1 MNAPVP
7 AIEQDL
13 DFLPASYHLER
24 LRQRK
29 NIFWRTVVMSGIAL
43 MAIATIRQ
51 FQLQWT
57 ATSTRDRL
65 QRQAQIALDELVGG
79 DDYRQRIRE
88 LDVRANLVSLLRVHA
103 RPTRLL
109 DAIAKSM
116 PAGTI
121 LTTLEIERE
130 QATDLAAK
138 TQAAQPALS
147 PDEAAATTTPTER
160 DLKRL
165 QQEADEKVIV
175 INLNGRAPDD
185 LSVSLLMQELQHT
198 DMFREVQLVFTDS
211 VAAGQEQLRTF
222 QIRLVVRRPKLLPAH
237 AKAEGDRI

>member
-13 DFLPASYHLER
+13 DFLPTSYHLER

-51 FQLQWT
+51 FELQWS

-65 QRQAQIALDELVGG
+65 QRQVQIALDELQGG

-88 LDVRANLVSLLRVHA
+88 LDVRANLVSVLRVHA

-138 TQAAQPALS
+138 SKITQPAPS
-147 PDEAAATTTPTER
+147 PEEAAATTTPTER
-160 DLKRL
+160 DLQRL
-165 QQEADEKVIV
+165 QQEANEKVIV

-185 LSVSLLMQELQHT
+185 LSVSGLMQKLQHT
-198 DMFREVQLVFTDS
+198 NMFRDVHLVFTDR
-211 VAAGQEQLRTF
+211 VGNEQEQSRTF
-222 QIRLVVRRPKLLPAH
+222 QIRLVVRRLGLVPAH
-237 AKAEGDRI
+237 AAVKEDRL